1 MFFQEKQAPFKLIV
15 DGHGKVPWSSVDYWR
30 VYDPTNGGRNI
41 SEVGALENSGCC
53 WRWTF
58 LRSWKHQPRSSWF
71 HLHLCY
77 KWQQFSWIF
86 ERLKS
91 SPKVDHCFKSIK
103 ILIFW
108 LSLCLKST
116 SECLQY
122 FSNQKPTFAYLH
134 FWKHHFA
141 WEKITVV
148 HWNRPSWPEGRR
160 MLQPKAGYSWEQRR
174 LPHPV
179 GISNMLHYWEC
190 RLYIHIYIYIY
201 YHSSYYYCRDHDD
214 CRYYHCHCYDCC
226 PFWSVYISI

>member
-15 DGHGKVPWSSVDYWR
+15 DGHGKVPLSSVDYWR

-122 FSNQKPTFAYLH
+122 FSNQKPTFAHLH

-141 WEKITVV
+141 WEKSRSSTGIALADP
-148 HWNRPSWPEGRR
+148 REGGCYSRR
-160 MLQPKAGYSWEQRR
+160 RVTAGSRGGYLTLWGFQ
-174 LPHPV
+174 
-179 GISNMLHYWEC
+179 IC
-190 RLYIHIYIYIY
+190 YIIGNVDCTYIYIY
-201 YHSSYYYCRDHDD
+201 SHYHSSYYYCRDHDD